1 MFTCEGC
8 VEIQPWKRHF
18 EDKSEHITIS
28 NVAFVLLIVLQ
39 YTAECIVNY
48 QFWQPY
54 VSVNDSIC
62 ICFDLDLVI
71 QFALQKYRR
80 WQTYFVWTYI
90 CNNK

>member
-18 EDKSEHITIS
+18 EDTSEHMTIS

-39 YTAECIVNY
+39 YTAERIVNY

-54 VSVNDSIC
+54 VSVNYSIL

-71 QFALQKYRR
+71 QFALQKYHRGH
-80 WQTYFVWTYI
+80 TYFVLTYI